1 MSDERLKMASELE
14 ARQNLAEELRVECER
29 LQTENAVF
37 ESYLQRITPPA
48 TSTVGAEERE
58 DTASPAVSRGKQLGS
73 SKKGTKAKPSAP
85 AAVKVRNLTTE
96 ERYDVI
102 TSEMERMAA
111 EIQGVKVEGEK
122 KLSELQAL
130 LEETD
135 LRIAE
140 TKKDTYEFKRDI
152 VVGAENYRTGKT
164 AAEKMLRYLE
174 GCAGAKDSVIEKL
187 KLKNTSLKTQ
197 ISKLEQQLQ
206 QKEEMGEVLHV
217 IDFDQLKIENQQ
229 YLERIEERN
238 NELLRLKL
246 TTGSTV
252 ATLNVL
258 KKKLSEITKKG
269 EWLRKETAERKDLL
283 ASFDEALGRVM
294 DERATAAKQNKI
306 LNTES
311 KDDDSPQVLEYISV
325 KQQCID
331 LEKKVVD
338 WERKLELAEMEAK
351 RLTASMSSKSGLRLK
366 A

>member
-1 MSDERLKMASELE
+1 MDLE
-14 ARQNLAEELRVECER
+14 ARQNLAEELRAECER
-29 LQTENAVF
+29 YRTENAVF
-37 ESYLQRITPPA
+37 ESYLQRVNPP
-48 TSTVGAEERE
+48 TVSGGEER
-58 DTASPAVSRGKQLGS
+58 DDVNSPAARKLAGN
-73 SKKGTKAKPSAP
+73 SKKIKVKQSP
-85 AAVKVRNLTTE
+85 ASVVRDLTTE
-96 ERYDVI
+96 QRYDIV
-102 TSEMERMAA
+102 TSEMEIMVAGI
-111 EIQGVKVEGEK
+111 EGVKTGGEK
-122 KLSELQAL
+122 RLSELRAL

-152 VVGAENYRTGKT
+152 VVGAENFRTGKT

-246 TTGSTV
+246 TTGKTV
-252 ATLNVL
+252 ATLNAL

-269 EWLRKETAERKDLL
+269 EWLRKETTERKLML
-283 ASFDEALGRVM
+283 ATFDDALSGVR
-294 DERATAAKQNKI
+294 EEHATAAKQNKI

-311 KDDDSPQVLEYISV
+311 KDDDSPQVMEYISV
-325 KQQCID
+325 KSKVVD
-331 LEKKVVD
+331 LEKKIVD
-338 WERKLELAEMEAK
+338 WERKLELAEMENK
-351 RLTASMSSKSGLRLK
+351 RVASFRTGLS
-366 A
+366 AN

>member
-1 MSDERLKMASELE
+1 MATDLE
-14 ARQNLAEELRVECER
+14 ARQNLAEELRAECER
-29 LQTENAVF
+29 YRTENAVF
-37 ESYLQRITPPA
+37 ESYLQRVNPP
-48 TSTVGAEERE
+48 TVSGDGEERE
-58 DTASPAVSRGKQLGS
+58 DVNSPFSRKLQGS
-73 SKKGTKAKPSAP
+73 SKKGTKVSKSASQ
-85 AAVKVRNLTTE
+85 AANMKVQNLTTE
-96 ERYDVI
+96 EKYDIV
-102 TSEMERMAA
+102 TSEMEVTQVAI
-111 EIQGVKVEGEK
+111 EGVKTDGEK
-122 KLSELQAL
+122 KLSELRAL

-152 VVGAENYRTGKT
+152 VVGAENFRTGKT

-197 ISKLEQQLQ
+197 ISKLEQQLH

-246 TTGSTV
+246 TTGKTV
-252 ATLNVL
+252 ATLNAC
-258 KKKLSEITKKG
+258 KKKLGEIMKKG
-269 EWLRKETAERKDLL
+269 EWLRKETEERRQLL
-283 ASFDEALGRVM
+283 ASFDEGLARVQ
-294 DERATAAKQNKI
+294 EEHAAAAKQNKV

-325 KQQCID
+325 KSKVVD

-338 WERKLELAEMEAK
+338 WERKVELAEMENK
-351 RLTASMSSKSGLRLK
+351 RLTVSKKTGLSLK
-366 A
+366 